1 MNVGRMSQPE
11 VMDTWEE
18 SIAYDAMDFTEV
30 NAAFA
35 EQAVVFGPIAARVLD
50 VGTGP
55 ARIPVL
61 MAQLRSQWQI
71 VGIDLSTNMLKLG
84 DRHVQAAGLS
94 DRIELE
100 LVDAKQM
107 PYADASF
114 DVVVSNS
121 IVHHIP
127 DPLLCWREMR
137 RVLKPNGGLFVRD
150 LLRPDDLDTF
160 DRLVKGIGAEYDAH
174 QTQLF
179 RDSLQAALTLADV
192 EQMVVAAGLT
202 DVRVYQSSD
211 RHWTAERTY
220 SAIA

>member
-1 MNVGRMSQPE
+1 
-11 VMDTWEE
+11 
-18 SIAYDAMDFTEV
+18 
-30 NAAFA
+30 
-35 EQAVVFGPIAARVLD
+35 L
-50 VGTGP
+50 GTGP